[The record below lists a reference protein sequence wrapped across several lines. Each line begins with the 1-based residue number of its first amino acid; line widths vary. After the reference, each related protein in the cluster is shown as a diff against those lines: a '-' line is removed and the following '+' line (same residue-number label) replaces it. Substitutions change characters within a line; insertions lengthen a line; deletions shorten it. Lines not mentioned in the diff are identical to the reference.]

1 MPLLRGDRKREDKKN
16 EQFEF
21 GQKMII
27 SLNKKKTEI
36 LFCLLCHH
44 NGDPFTG

>member
-21 GQKMII
+21 GQKIII
-27 SLNKKKTEI
+27 SLKKKLE
-36 LFCLLCHH
+36 FCFVCYVITMETHPLV
-44 NGDPFTG
+44 D